1 MAKSRA
7 IRVAVV
13 NLGCPK
19 NQVDAEVMLGLL
31 REEGFEL
38 SSEPARAD
46 VVVVNT
52 CGFIA
57 DAKEESIQALLDA
70 VHLKERGKVRRVVAT
85 GCLTQ
90 RYADQLRGE
99 IPEIDAFVGIGGQ
112 HRIVEAVRE
121 ALAGR
126 GYDAVGTPQ
135 AVLPEELPRILS
147 TAPWTAYLKI
157 ADGCNRPCAFCA
169 IPSIRGPM
177 ISRPPEAVVAEAR
190 RLVEGGVRELVLV
203 AQDTS
208 QYGSDL
214 YGAPHLAELL
224 RALARVDG
232 IEWIRPL
239 YYYPTN
245 VGDALIAATAEEA
258 KVCRYMDIP
267 LQHVARSVLRRMH
280 RPGDGEAYLKLIER
294 IRQACP
300 EIALRTTFLIGFPGE
315 TEEDFQQLL
324 QFVQEARFDRMGAFI
339 FSPEEGTA
347 AFDLPDAVPAPV
359 ARRRFDQLMRVQQ
372 RISLERNREL
382 VGQRLRVLVE
392 AAAGPRG
399 RDRVGRS
406 YRDAPEIDG
415 TVILRDSHATPGT
428 FVDATVTDAKPYD
441 LIAS

>member
-7 IRVAVV
+7 TRVAVI

-57 DAKEESIQALLDA
+57 DAKEESVQAILDA

-85 GCLTQ
+85 GCLAQ
-90 RYADQLRGE
+90 RYADQLRAE

-126 GYDAVGTPQ
+126 GYDAVGAPR
-135 AVLPEELPRILS
+135 AVLPEELPRVLS

-177 ISRPPEAVVAEAR
+177 ISRPLEAIVAEAR
-190 RLVEGGVRELVLV
+190 RLAEGGVRELVLV

-214 YGAPHLAELL
+214 YGAPRLAELL
-224 RALARVDG
+224 RALARIDG
-232 IEWIRPL
+232 VEWIRPL

-245 VGDALIAATAEEA
+245 VDDALIAATAEEE
-258 KVCRYMDIP
+258 KVCSYMDIP

-280 RPGDGEAYLKLIER
+280 RPGDSDAYLKLIER

-300 EIALRTTFLIGFPGE
+300 EIALRTTFLVGFPGE
-315 TEEDFQQLL
+315 TDAEFEELL
-324 QFVQEARFDRMGAFI
+324 QFVQEARFDRMGAFT

-347 AFDLPDAVPAPV
+347 AFDLPDAVPASL

-372 RISLERNREL
+372 RISLERNRQL
-382 VGQRLRVLVE
+382 VGQRIRILVE
-392 AAAGPRG
+392 TAAGPRG

-415 TVILRDSHATPGT
+415 TVILRDSHAMPGT
-428 FVDATVTDAKPYD
+428 FVEATVTDAKPYD
-441 LIAS
+441 LIAN